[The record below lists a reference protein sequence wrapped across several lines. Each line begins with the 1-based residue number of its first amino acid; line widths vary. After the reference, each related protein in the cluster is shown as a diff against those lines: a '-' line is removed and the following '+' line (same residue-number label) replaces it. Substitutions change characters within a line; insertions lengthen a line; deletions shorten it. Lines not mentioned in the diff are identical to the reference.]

1 MSNVPNLPKKRG
13 CFFYGCLTMII
24 LTLLGGVLGYVGY
37 RVFKSSTQNFVANY
51 TDTQPALLEE
61 EEVSPAQLA
70 ALKLRLAAF
79 NEALKQQ
86 TFAQELVLTASDIN
100 AMIADNSNL
109 KGKLFVMIEGDR
121 IKGKLSLPLDN
132 IGPLQ
137 LKNRYLNG
145 TASFKA
151 VLTNDVLVV
160 TIDDVQV
167 KGQPLPSIF
176 LAALK
181 GKNLAQDAMRD
192 PQDAEKLRK
201 FESLQIRDGK
211 VILKNKMKQP

>member
-13 CFFYGCLTMII
+13 CFFYGCLTMTI
-24 LTLLGGVLGYVGY
+24 LALLGGVLGYVGY
-37 RVFKSSTQNFVANY
+37 RVFKSSTQKFITVY
-51 TDTQPALLEE
+51 TDTQPVLLEY

-70 ALKLRLAAF
+70 ALKWRLTAF
-79 NEALKQQ
+79 DEALKQQ

-100 AMIADNSNL
+100 ALIADNSKL

-121 IKGKLSLPLDN
+121 IKGKVSLPLDN
-132 IGPLQ
+132 IGPLH

-145 TASFKA
+145 MASFKT
-151 VLTNDVLVV
+151 VLMNDVLVV
-160 TIDDVQV
+160 TMDDVQV
-167 KGQPLPSIF
+167 KGQPLPAIL

-181 GKNLAQDAMRD
+181 GKNLAQDALRD
-192 PQDAEKLRK
+192 PQVAEKIRK
-201 FESLQIRDGK
+201 FESLQIKDGK